1 VGLSETG
8 RASCKTK
15 PRICTYLMRA
25 TSGCGG
31 RGRLVENVCAGG
43 DMAGGLLAVTAPVG
57 ARLSVQAWCTRML
70 VPLRH
75 VLGRGGIGGV
85 LVVCRICR
93 AGTCDGWIY
102 RQSAVRLGLLRL
114 GILMAAPIWQRHG
127 RTCWCLRHPSA
138 APIGVASGVVGALH
152 VWESGGPRSGRV
164 HAVFRSGSGRVGV
177 AG

>member
-1 VGLSETG
+1 VG
-8 RASCKTK
+8 
-15 PRICTYLMRA
+15 
-25 TSGCGG
+25 
-31 RGRLVENVCAGG
+31 AGG
-43 DMAGGLLAVTAPVG
+43 DMAGLLAVAAPVW
-57 ARLSVQAWCTRML
+57 ARLRVQAWCTRVL

-75 VLGRGGIGGV
+75 VLGRGGIGRI
-85 LVVCRICR
+85 LVVCRVSR

-152 VWESGGPRSGRV
+152 VWESGRPRSGRV
-164 HAVFRSGSGRVGV
+164 HAVFRGGSGRVGV
-177 AG
+177 TGRPRLLLRRVLSSSRRRIYRFRLRLRVADDTRMGRRQT